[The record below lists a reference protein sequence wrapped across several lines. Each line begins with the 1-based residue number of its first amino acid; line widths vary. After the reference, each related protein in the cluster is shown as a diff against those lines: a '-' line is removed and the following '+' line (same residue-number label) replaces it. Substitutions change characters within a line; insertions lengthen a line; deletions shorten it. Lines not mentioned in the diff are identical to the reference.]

1 MLINEESKPLAS
13 CVVCHCEKTV
23 RGIFSHFTKEHT
35 ESSAA
40 QKEKAIIARHANNA
54 VYIAAGEKR
63 KLENKAVYD
72 TTPKICLHCSCTIPY
87 AKRHNKFCSQ
97 TCSGTYN
104 NTIRDKVSRE
114 RQRETVTATYNVM
127 KQAGVTQKICKISFC
142 NVCNKLIK
150 NSHDLVCR
158 QCHED
163 NLALKLTSCTV
174 CGEKVKRYNRR
185 TCSSVCLHTARMRSG
200 TRGGLASVKKMNGAR
215 RSKDEV
221 QLFKLCSEEYSN
233 ITANDTSITNGWD
246 ADILLHDYK
255 IAVMWNGPWHYRDMP
270 GLKNHSLSQVQNRDR
285 IKIKE
290 FNSVGWKV
298 LVFEDRHY
306 TPQTAFESIK
316 KTINGVTGG
325 S

>member
-23 RGIFSHFTKEHT
+23 RGIFSHFAKEHT

-63 KLENKAVYD
+63 KSENKAVYD
-72 TTPKICLHCSCTIPY
+72 IAPKVCLQCNINIPYDKRQNNFCSKTCSCT
-87 AKRHNKFCSQ
+87 
-97 TCSGTYN
+97 YN
-104 NTIRDKVSRE
+104 NLRVSLE
-114 RQRETVTATYNVM
+114 SRQRRGKTTSNTM
-127 KQAGVTQKICKISFC
+127 SDKRRKGLLQKVCRISFC
-142 NVCNKLIK
+142 ASCGTLIR
-150 NSHDLVCR
+150 NSIR
-158 QCHED
+158 
-163 NLALKLTSCTV
+163 N
-174 CGEKVKRYNRR
+174 
-185 TCSSVCLHTARMRSG
+185 TCSPECLTVRKIKMG
-200 TRGGLASVKKMNGAR
+200 TKAGLASVKKMQGSR
-215 RSKDEV
+215 RSNAEI
-221 QLFKLCSEEYSN
+221 QLFDLCSEEYSN
-233 ITANDTSITNGWD
+233 ITANDTSIANGWD

-255 IAVMWNGPWHYRDMP
+255 IVIMWNGPWHYRDMP
-270 GLKNHSLSQVQNRDR
+270 GLQNHSLSQVQNRDR